1 MSSLV
6 AVINRN
12 GEDALETA
20 ATMLE
25 TLKTDKTET
34 FGIASSSKAII
45 KNDLQ
50 AVLKAKIK
58 SALLVGYLFSKILDT
73 DKPQLLKLEGGTI
86 AFDGRIY
93 SSKNF
98 ADALATTTTPN
109 HDNKRKLADLLKKTD
124 GDFVLVLV
132 EPERILACRS
142 PIGCRP
148 LYQGQNATYVALASE
163 RKALWK
169 IGIKETCSFPPGHIT
184 ITDKH
189 GFKSTPIK
197 TLKYA
202 KSKQMIMKTAAR
214 KLQTLLEDSVRKR
227 VSGLKEVAVAF
238 SGGLDSSIIAYLA
251 KKSNIDVQ
259 LIHVSLRN
267 QPETE
272 YAKKAAEELKLPI
285 NIHIY
290 EEEDLET
297 VVPKVLWRIEEP
309 DPVKTSIGIPLYWA
323 AENAARKDFRVLL
336 AGQGADE
343 MFGGYK
349 RYVDEYLQ
357 HGDAAAQRQMF
368 EDITKIHENN
378 IERDFKICT
387 CHSVELRLPF
397 ATYKIAKFAV
407 SLPIELKLERSQNTL
422 RKLVLRNAAKNLGIP
437 ENIVEKH
444 KKAIQYTTG
453 VSRVLEKICKK
464 KKITL
469 KEYLQMAFQNATKRM
484 A

>member
-50 AVLKAKIK
+50 AVLKAKTK
-58 SALLVGYLFSKILDT
+58 SALLIGYLFSKILDT

-184 ITDKH
+184 
-189 GFKSTPIK
+189 
-197 TLKYA
+197 
-202 KSKQMIMKTAAR
+202 
-214 KLQTLLEDSVRKR
+214 
-227 VSGLKEVAVAF
+227 
-238 SGGLDSSIIAYLA
+238 
-251 KKSNIDVQ
+251 
-259 LIHVSLRN
+259 
-267 QPETE
+267 
-272 YAKKAAEELKLPI
+272 
-285 NIHIY
+285 
-290 EEEDLET
+290 
-297 VVPKVLWRIEEP
+297 
-309 DPVKTSIGIPLYWA
+309 
-323 AENAARKDFRVLL
+323 
-336 AGQGADE
+336 
-343 MFGGYK
+343 
-349 RYVDEYLQ
+349 
-357 HGDAAAQRQMF
+357 
-368 EDITKIHENN
+368 
-378 IERDFKICT
+378 
-387 CHSVELRLPF
+387 
-397 ATYKIAKFAV
+397 
-407 SLPIELKLERSQNTL
+407 
-422 RKLVLRNAAKNLGIP
+422 
-437 ENIVEKH
+437 
-444 KKAIQYTTG
+444 
-453 VSRVLEKICKK
+453 
-464 KKITL
+464 
-469 KEYLQMAFQNATKRM
+469 
-484 A
+484 